1 MFLWNKLH
9 RAYIVVPLYDVGVK
23 FLRQGEIAP
32 QTALCAPV
40 IDPWANRNG
49 GKYF

>member
-9 RAYIVVPLYDVGVK
+9 RAYIVVPLYNVGVK
-23 FLRQGEIAP
+23 FLRQGEI
-32 QTALCAPV
+32 ALCAPV